1 MRSKLKPQIS
11 LQQVNPAISQLRA
24 VQEAIFVSL
33 HRLRHI
39 IGRSDRHKG
48 KFTVCIKTGLEALL
62 HRDNNI
68 TISVP
73 VDIGNAKTVGSRVD
87 QEYSIRRELI
97 PAPCVV

>member
-73 VDIGNAKTVGSRVD
+73 VDVRNPQAVRSRVD
-87 QEYSIRRELI
+87 QEYAVCGELI
-97 PAPCVV
+97 PTSCV